1 MSFLSDTVDNIQKV
15 IDEQGD
21 VVDESQEKDTSS
33 PMEVILKPEILD
45 TSSVEKGE
53 GNTQYRPQTLE
64 SFVGQS
70 KAKARLTDYIEGC
83 KTMNETMPHIFLSA
97 PPGHGKSL
105 LSMIIANMLDK
116 KIVQCVGGDLKT
128 EQTFVNK
135 INECDGGV
143 IFIDECNMIKKR
155 VGFFMLPVIE
165 QFIIN
170 GIKIKPFTL
179 ILATTHR
186 GDLSKDLDALIQRCE
201 LDISLEHYIE
211 EELQQII
218 KQFKNK
224 QYSEIQISK
233 HIYKSISKNC
243 RQTPRLARRL
253 LKNYIFTQDFDKV
266 LQQNQIVKNGLT
278 LTDIKVLQY
287 LLSFEKGASR
297 NTLAN
302 ILRMKPQTYRYDIE
316 PYLIFK
322 NLIHIDNKT
331 KLTEKGIE
339 FLKET
344 NDI

>member
-1 MSFLSDTVDNIQKV
+1 
-15 IDEQGD
+15 
-21 VVDESQEKDTSS
+21 
-33 PMEVILKPEILD
+33 
-45 TSSVEKGE
+45 
-53 GNTQYRPQTLE
+53 
-64 SFVGQS
+64 
-70 KAKARLTDYIEGC
+70 
-83 KTMNETMPHIFLSA
+83 
-97 PPGHGKSL
+97 
-105 LSMIIANMLDK
+105 
-116 KIVQCVGGDLKT
+116 
-128 EQTFVNK
+128 
-135 INECDGGV
+135 
-143 IFIDECNMIKKR
+143 
-155 VGFFMLPVIE
+155 MLPVIE